1 MEDGGYAVPRE
12 AHGSWR
18 RDGGYTCAQL
28 PSPALSLNPAEVD
41 GQDEID
47 VEKQQKCGW
56 RWIHCSPLSCGDAGD
71 GEDGEVELRECEE
84 EVGARVRYGNA
95 LDAAG
100 LVFMSRYAQE
110 RLVEDRM

>member
-1 MEDGGYAVPRE
+1 VLSPVRRMAVGEEMADIRVPSFLRQHSASTLPKE
-12 AHGSWR
+12 A
-18 RDGGYTCAQL
+18 
-28 PSPALSLNPAEVD
+28 

-95 LDAAG
+95 LVAAG